1 MIAAMPV
8 DVRTEVYEGPLDL
21 LLQLIL
27 QEEVDLYEVSLAS
40 IVDAYLAELD
50 RLIESESTL
59 DLEVATE
66 FLLIAATL
74 VELKTR
80 RLLPDPEGDDLD
92 ESIWLWEERD
102 LLLARLIECKTF
114 KNVAAQVEALFA
126 RGAGTVPRRA
136 GLDERFLALS
146 PDLLAG
152 VGPDDLARAFVRATR
167 PRPEPVLSLHHVT
180 PITASVSDALA
191 QLARTLPYLGTAT
204 FRELTADLDDRIE
217 VVVRFL
223 AVLELYKEG
232 LVDLEQPTTFG
243 ELTVR
248 WLGVDGDGADVDVDL
263 VLAGAD
269 RYDG

>member
-1 MIAAMPV
+1 MPV
-8 DVRTEVYEGPLDL
+8 DVSTEVFEGPLDL

-40 IVDAYLAELD
+40 IVDAYLSTID
-50 RLIESESTL
+50 QLIASEDGL

-80 RLLPDPEGDDLD
+80 RLLPDPEGDELD

-114 KNVAAQVEALFA
+114 KNVAGRVEALLT
-126 RGAGTVPRRA
+126 AGGRSVPRRA
-136 GLDERFLALS
+136 GLDERFLALT
-146 PDLLAG
+146 PGLLGG
-152 VGPDDLARAFVRATR
+152 VGPDDLARAFARAMR
-167 PRPEPVLSLHHVT
+167 PKPVPTVSLHHVT
-180 PITASVSDALA
+180 PITANVSDALA
-191 QLARTLPYLGTAT
+191 RMARTLPYLGTAT
-204 FRELTADLDDRIE
+204 FRELTADTDDRIE

-232 LVDLEQPTTFG
+232 LVELDQATTFG

-248 WLGVDGDGADVDVDL
+248 WTGDQQSEVDVDL

>member
-1 MIAAMPV
+1 MPV
-8 DVRTEVYEGPLDL
+8 DVSTEVFEGPLDL

-40 IVDAYLAELD
+40 IVDAYLSTID
-50 RLIESESTL
+50 QLIEAEDGL

-80 RLLPDPEGDDLD
+80 RLLPDPEGDEFD

-102 LLLARLIECKTF
+102 LLLSRLIECKTF
-114 KNVAAQVEALFA
+114 KNVAERVESLL
-126 RGAGTVPRRA
+126 RAGSRTVPRRT
-136 GLDERFLALS
+136 GLDERFLAMT
-146 PDLLAG
+146 PDLLGG

-167 PRPEPVLSLHHVT
+167 PRPVPEVSLHHVT

-191 QLARTLPYLGTAT
+191 RMARTLPYLGSAT
-204 FRELTADLDDRIE
+204 FRELTVDTDDRIE
-217 VVVRFL
+217 IVVRFL

-232 LVDLEQPTTFG
+232 LVDLEQATTFG

-248 WLGVDGDGADVDVDL
+248 WMGGGHSEVDVDL